1 MSDSQ
6 LKLIFF
12 NRLTGPAINAE
23 LKYNI
28 PSLVILSLA
37 AFQSNWGKNSR
48 MENLFL
54 MTEDSGKSLKQYPN
68 AYSAIDDFCEY
79 AAPLLK
85 GNEKADTDVLYRLIV
100 SAPPDK
106 IFFKDREKTLKVL
119 PQITDEVM
127 KLCFTDM

>member
-6 LKLIFF
+6 SKAIFF
-12 NRLTGPAINAE
+12 DRLTGPALNAE

-37 AFQSNWGKNSR
+37 AFQSNWGKNTR

-85 GNEKADTDVLYRLIV
+85 GKEKEDTDVLYRLIV
-100 SAPPDK
+100 SAPSER
-106 IFFKDREKTLKVL
+106 IFFKDREKALKVL

-127 KLCFTDM
+127 KLCFMDM

>member
-1 MSDSQ
+1 MPDSQ
-6 LKLIFF
+6 LRLNFF

-23 LKYNI
+23 LKYKI

-37 AFQSNWGKNSR
+37 AYQSNWGKNSR

-54 MTEDSGKSLKQYPN
+54 MTEETGKALKQYPN

-85 GNEKADTDVLYRLIV
+85 GREKEDTDVLYRLIV
-100 SAPPDK
+100 SAPSER
-106 IFFKDREKTLKVL
+106 IFFKDREKALKLL